1 MWTNS
6 LLKTNAKQ
14 ILRRSYWRLFLICAL
29 VTLLTGGLDITAKIE
44 STSSTWLD
52 RALDIVSTGNL
63 FVQVMMSFLLPLGFI
78 LAILVT
84 LAVTL
89 GWSILFSSV
98 LQVGLRRYLLM
109 NRSGVPTV
117 GVIFSAFDRNYW
129 NVVKANF
136 QVSLRVILY
145 SLLLIV
151 PGVIKKYEY
160 CFVLYLLAENP
171 TMPPERA
178 LQLSSRMTDGEKW
191 RMFLLD
197 LSFLGWHLL
206 AALLPTIGDLF
217 VEPYYQATIAELYEA
232 MRAKAIA
239 TGITS
244 EAELHG
250 VPNSTY

>member
-117 GVIFSAFDRNYW
+117 GVIYSAF
-129 NVVKANF
+129 A
-136 QVSLRVILY
+136 SI
-145 SLLLIV
+145 
-151 PGVIKKYEY
+151 
-160 CFVLYLLAENP
+160 
-171 TMPPERA
+171 
-178 LQLSSRMTDGEKW
+178 
-191 RMFLLD
+191 
-197 LSFLGWHLL
+197 
-206 AALLPTIGDLF
+206 
-217 VEPYYQATIAELYEA
+217 
-232 MRAKAIA
+232 
-239 TGITS
+239 
-244 EAELHG
+244 
-250 VPNSTY
+250 